1 MQALSRAEKRLMK
14 QQKRQETQ
22 KQRNSLELKTIQPKT
37 KNQELIFKEFING
50 KNLLIHGLPGTGKS
64 FLSLYLALSDIEEYR
79 DYNSVTIIRSVVP
92 SRDMGFLPGSIA
104 DKAKIYEVPYK
115 SICAELYGRGDAYE
129 ILKQKGIINF
139 ETSSFLRGMTLDN
152 TILIVDECQNMTYQ
166 ELCTIITRAGN
177 NTKILFCGDYRQ
189 TDLKWDDEKS
199 GIFQFM
205 KILNKMNKYFT
216 CIELV
221 EDDIVRSGLVKD
233 FIIKKTQIENTNRIP
248 VRASSSFSPTQALH
262 APPPKD
268 P

>member
-1 MQALSRAEKRLMK
+1 MERISRADKRNQK
-14 QQKRQETQ
+14 QQKRQEQQ
-22 KQRNSLELKTIQPKT
+22 KQRNNLELKTIQPKT

-50 KNLLIHGLPGTGKS
+50 KNLLIHGLPGTGKT
-64 FLSLYLALSDIEEYR
+64 FLSLYMALSELEDYR
-79 DYNSVTIIRSVVP
+79 DYHNVMIIRSVVP

-104 DKAKIYEVPYK
+104 EKSKIYEAPYK

-129 ILKQKGIINF
+129 VLKQKGIIAF

-152 TILIVDECQNMTYQ
+152 SIIIIDECQNMTYS

-177 NTKILFCGDYRQ
+177 NTKIVFCGDYRQ

-205 KILNKMNKYFT
+205 KILHRMTKYFS
-216 CIELV
+216 CIEML

-233 FIIKKTQIENTNRIP
+233 FIIKKMQLENNTRVP
-248 VRASSSFSPTQALH
+248 VHAATSYSPAQALH
-262 APPPKD
+262 APPARD

>member
-1 MQALSRAEKRLMK
+1 MERISRAEKRINK
-14 QQKRQETQ
+14 QLKRQEQQ
-22 KQRNSLELKTIQPKT
+22 KQRNSLELKNIQPKT

-50 KNLLIHGLPGTGKS
+50 KNLLVHGLPGTGKS
-64 FLSLYLALSDIEEYR
+64 FLSLYLALSEVEDYR
-79 DYNSVTIIRSVVP
+79 DYHNVMIIRSVVP

-104 DKAKIYEVPYK
+104 EKSKIYEAPYK

-152 TILIVDECQNMTYQ
+152 SIIIVDECQNMTYQ

-177 NTKILFCGDYRQ
+177 NTKIVFCGDYRQ

-205 KILNKMNKYFT
+205 KILNRMTKYFS
-216 CIELV
+216 CIEM
-221 EDDIVRSGLVKD
+221 EQDDIVRSGLVKD
-233 FIIKKTQIENTNRIP
+233 FIIKKTQIENNSRVPIHAA
-248 VRASSSFSPTQALH
+248 ASYSPAQALH
-262 APPPKD
+262 APPSRD